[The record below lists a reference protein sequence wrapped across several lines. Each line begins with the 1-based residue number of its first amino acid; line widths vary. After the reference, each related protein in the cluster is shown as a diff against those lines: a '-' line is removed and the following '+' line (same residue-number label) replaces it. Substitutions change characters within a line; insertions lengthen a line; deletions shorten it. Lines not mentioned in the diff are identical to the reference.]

1 MTRKEFIAH
10 NLITR
15 SASGRGYTMQD
26 VIDMADDYENN
37 YPNECPWVSTNV
49 MTRDTRNTSC

>member
-15 SASGRGYTMQD
+15 SASGRGYSMQD
-26 VIDMADDYENN
+26 VIDMANDYEKN
-37 YPNECPWVSTNV
+37 YPNECPWVSLNV
-49 MTRDTRNTSC
+49 MARDMLNPSC